1 MASQIME
8 IIIFDAQPTITN
20 NPNSLLTSSVW
31 NDALF
36 TLKQQNGVRA
46 VHWGQTIES
55 QNKVYLLIGKRF
67 KLQHDQNEHV
77 SEDWLE

>member
-20 NPNSLLTSSVW
+20 TPHSLLTNSTW
-31 NDALF
+31 NKALS

-55 QNKVYLLIGKRF
+55 QNTVYLLIGKHF

-77 SEDWLE
+77 SEGSLE